1 MKKIISI
8 LAVALL
14 QSNLAWSTNLSSEK
28 MSDQVIDIWPT
39 VPFIRGADLCKYK
52 DAYSQTRSGYMN
64 KMVHLARELMDSG
77 AKAKDVLPLLTSFNQ
92 MYDLNTSLATQHQYL
107 DVTLESTLKSY
118 LSEYY
123 RNLRPRKQKVSFT
136 SAHGIVSTVKAAAQ
150 GQRDGLI
157 NAQDLEHLDYFSYG
171 TYAFAPNCAGDIQVT
186 LHLIGRSGQQKSY
199 LAQGQLST
207 VMSQIATKIFEDFQ
221 RTRLPTQIKLGSK
234 FLTILGGMNG
244 SVDQTFSTENAVRSC
259 ETLGA
264 RLPTPQELEMID
276 AYGDWSGG
284 ISLGKATWALAD
296 GHVYIPWL
304 QNQVP
309 VRKPS
314 EINPTPLSYYCV
326 QD

>member
-1 MKKIISI
+1 MKNLMS
-8 LAVALL
+8 LLTLALL
-14 QSNLAWSTNLSSEK
+14 HSNLSLATNLNSEK
-28 MSDQVIDIWPT
+28 MSDHVIDIWPT

-64 KMVHLARELMDSG
+64 KMVNLAKELMDSG

-92 MYDLNTSLATQHQYL
+92 MYDLNTSLATKHQYL

-123 RNLRPRKQKVSFT
+123 RSLRPRQQKVSFT
-136 SAHGIVSTVKAAAQ
+136 TAHGIMSAVKAAAQ
-150 GQRDGLI
+150 GQRDGFI
-157 NAQDLEHLDYFSYG
+157 SSQALEHLDYFSYG

-186 LHLIGRSGQQKSY
+186 LHLIGRNGQQKSY
-199 LAQGQLST
+199 LAQGQLGT

-221 RTRLPTQIKLGSK
+221 RTQLPVKIKLGQK
-234 FLTILGGMNG
+234 HLTLLGGMNG

-284 ISLGKATWALAD
+284 ISLGKAIWALAD